1 MPDHQRVAYDA
12 PSKSET
18 KSTRE
23 ERYASQSWEALRE
36 SGNSVYDLVR
46 EYADVFPDKLPAE
59 LLADRGVRH
68 EIDIVSGSKYCVTR
82 QWPLPLDY
90 VEAIDAFFDG
100 PSKACRIE
108 VQRQWCWPEKTSCC

>member
-36 SGNSVYDLVR
+36 SGNSVYDLAR
-46 EYADVFPDKLPAE
+46 EYEDLFPEKIPAE
-59 LLADRGVRH
+59 LPSDRGVLH
-68 EIDIVSGSKYCVTR
+68 EIDLVPDSK
-82 QWPLPLDY
+82 
-90 VEAIDAFFDG
+90 
-100 PSKACRIE
+100 
-108 VQRQWCWPEKTSCC
+108 